1 MVIKEY
7 TLRYKKGELIMELAK
22 KIFWI
27 TTAILIALL
36 LILDI
41 CYYFDGSLEDHPT
54 EEQEEKVKIATVM
67 FSVPLIAIEILALY
81 MVFRKKEHP

>member
-1 MVIKEY
+1 
-7 TLRYKKGELIMELAK
+7 MELAK